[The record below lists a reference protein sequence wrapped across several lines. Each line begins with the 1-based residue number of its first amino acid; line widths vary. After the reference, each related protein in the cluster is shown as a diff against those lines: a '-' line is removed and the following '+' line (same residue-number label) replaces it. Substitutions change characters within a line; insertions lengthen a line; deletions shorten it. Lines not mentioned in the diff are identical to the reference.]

1 VKRQYPISL
10 ALLGLMNHAAAQSVA
25 EMRTYDGS
33 VQVQRDPD
41 ATSRDRALPPA
52 PIAIVNAGKEGATAW
67 AKGSTGQT
75 TLKAISG
82 TQDRNSTLNPSGDID
97 QAGSYAAMPA
107 VAIRTGAVTQWVARS
122 SSCSAHYTGQITWEA
137 EQRKTVVAP
146 AWADTGAIRNHKDEC
161 TPVVDTTW
169 VSESASCASGYSGSK
184 TWEAEQSST
193 AGGPYVA
200 TGNVRNVVNTCAL
213 IVVEPA
219 PTPTPEPT
227 PTPTPTP
234 TPEPTPTPT
243 PTPTPDPGDTGGGN
257 GGNAPITPPET
268 GPIGCSCPAGM
279 TPIYGMTK
287 PGWAPPLIG
296 CKTREGLVTE
306 AQCGS

>member
-1 VKRQYPISL
+1 
-10 ALLGLMNHAAAQSVA
+10 
-25 EMRTYDGS
+25 
-33 VQVQRDPD
+33 
-41 ATSRDRALPPA
+41 
-52 PIAIVNAGKEGATAW
+52 
-67 AKGSTGQT
+67 
-75 TLKAISG
+75 
-82 TQDRNSTLNPSGDID
+82 
-97 QAGSYAAMPA
+97 MPA

-146 AWADTGAIRNHKDEC
+146 VWADTGAIRNHKDEC

-169 VSESASCASGYSGSK
+169 VSESAACASGYSGSN

-213 IVVEPA
+213 IVVEP
-219 PTPTPEPT
+219 TPTPDPT

-234 TPEPTPTPT
+234 TPDPT

-257 GGNAPITPPET
+257 GGNAPITGHYEWLGSSWGQQQDQCPGDEYDTSGDAFKFMQEHPC
-268 GPIGCSCPAGM
+268 GPSNLGLIVDYEYCHAGGAGGGSM
-279 TPIYGMTK
+279 
-287 PGWAPPLIG
+287 
-296 CKTREGLVTE
+296 
-306 AQCGS
+306 QCQVVK